1 MYLYNISIIIEES
14 QHNELLSWVQE
25 SWLPSLSK
33 EIKLLKMV
41 NTPHEGH
48 TYCVQMF
55 FQDEHQIQEFQ
66 SLNIPSLQQH
76 ITQQH
81 NEKAFIFDSVMQYL

>member
-14 QHNELLSWVQE
+14 QHNELLSWIQQ
-25 SWLPSLSK
+25 SWLPSLSN
-33 EIKLLKMV
+33 EIKFLKMV

-48 TYCVQMF
+48 TYCVHLLV
-55 FQDEHQIQEFQ
+55 DNEHQIQEFQ
-66 SLNIPSLQQH
+66 ALNIPTLQKH
-76 ITQQH
+76 ITDHH